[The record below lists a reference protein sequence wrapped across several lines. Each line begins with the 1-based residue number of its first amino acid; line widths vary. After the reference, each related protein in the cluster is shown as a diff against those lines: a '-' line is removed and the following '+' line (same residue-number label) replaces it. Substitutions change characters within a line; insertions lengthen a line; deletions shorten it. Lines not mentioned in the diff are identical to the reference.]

1 MELANLPSVKAASR
15 RCGGGL
21 RPALTRKFCQLFGKL
36 PEDTKPD
43 WQKGGDSCMRPYAV
57 YIFVPTLKIIEA
69 KDEADLLA
77 KIGERYQELYKQ
89 AHPELIEPLPIPED
103 FE

>member
-1 MELANLPSVKAASR
+1 
-15 RCGGGL
+15 
-21 RPALTRKFCQLFGKL
+21 
-36 PEDTKPD
+36 
-43 WQKGGDSCMRPYAV
+43 MRPYAV
-57 YIFVPTLKIIEA
+57 YIFVPTLKFIEA

-89 AHPELIEPLPIPED
+89 AHPKLIEPLPIPED

>member
-1 MELANLPSVKAASR
+1 
-15 RCGGGL
+15 
-21 RPALTRKFCQLFGKL
+21 
-36 PEDTKPD
+36 
-43 WQKGGDSCMRPYAV
+43 MRPYAV
-57 YIFVPTLKIIEA
+57 YVFVPTLAFIEA

-89 AHPELIEPLPIPED
+89 AIPGLVQPLPVPED

>member
-1 MELANLPSVKAASR
+1 
-15 RCGGGL
+15 
-21 RPALTRKFCQLFGKL
+21 
-36 PEDTKPD
+36 
-43 WQKGGDSCMRPYAV
+43 MRPYAV
-57 YIFVPTLKIIEA
+57 YIFVPTLTFIEA